1 MKCFAQEHERT
12 SRIGRDSNARQSG
25 RASDLLSR
33 RHGPCTAYCASHSS
47 GSHSVAP
54 VVPTPLL
61 QWFRSV
67 APVVPLRCSSG
78 FRSVAPA
85 VPLRCSC
92 GSARL
97 LQWFPLR
104 CSSGSAP
111 LLQRFRSVAADFF
124 QLLCVALQWYVF
136 WIENSST
143 QRQLY
148 GGGDNKNIK
157 EDLANNA
164 PNPVEDFLSCK
175 E

>member
-1 MKCFAQEHERT
+1 MIKCFAQEHERT
-12 SRIGRDSNARQSG
+12 SRIGRDSNARPSG
-25 RASDLLSR
+25 RASDSLTTPPR

-47 GSHSVAP
+47 GS
-54 VVPTPLL
+54 
-61 QWFRSV
+61 RSV
-67 APVVPLRCSSG
+67 APV
-78 FRSVAPA
+78 
-85 VPLRCSC
+85 
-92 GSARL
+92 GSAPL

-148 GGGDNKNIK
+148 GGGDNRNIK